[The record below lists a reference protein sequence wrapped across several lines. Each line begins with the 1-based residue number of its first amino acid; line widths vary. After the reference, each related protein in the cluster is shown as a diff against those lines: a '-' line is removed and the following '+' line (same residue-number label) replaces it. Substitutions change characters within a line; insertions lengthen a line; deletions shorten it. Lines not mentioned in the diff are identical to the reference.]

1 MKMEFKRVCATL
13 MALLVVSVT
22 AVVAQPGG
30 GGGGGMGGGMGGPG
44 GGQGREGGM
53 QQSEVSY
60 KIIEQ
65 AGYFELDSE
74 DIIKKIKIKKDEET
88 KSNIRRAVIE
98 YTKVYEAVGQKYAK
112 EIKAIEEAQKILD
125 KSEGNMTNMRTT
137 MQGIRESTQKI
148 RTEMT
153 VAHKRLSEVD
163 MPAILDEKSAALW
176 VKYYSTLCQ
185 TKGFRLNQPERRS
198 RGEGNEGGQ
207 GSGQRQRPQM

>member
-22 AVVAQPGG
+22 AVIAQPGG
-30 GGGGGMGGGMGGPG
+30 GGGGGMGGGMGGP

-74 DIIKKIKIKKDEET
+74 EIIKKIKIKKDEET
-88 KSNIRRAVIE
+88 KSNIRLAVIE
-98 YTKVYEAVGQKYAK
+98 YTKAYEVVGQKYAK

-148 RTEMT
+148 RTEMV
-153 VAHKRLSEVD
+153 VAHKKLSEVD
-163 MPAILDEKSAALW
+163 MPAILDEKSAELW
-176 VKYYSTLCQ
+176 AKYYSTLCQ
-185 TKGFRLNQPERRS
+185 TKGFQLNQPERRS
-198 RGEGNEGGQ
+198 RGGSEGGQ
-207 GSGQRQRPQM
+207 GGGQGGRPQM